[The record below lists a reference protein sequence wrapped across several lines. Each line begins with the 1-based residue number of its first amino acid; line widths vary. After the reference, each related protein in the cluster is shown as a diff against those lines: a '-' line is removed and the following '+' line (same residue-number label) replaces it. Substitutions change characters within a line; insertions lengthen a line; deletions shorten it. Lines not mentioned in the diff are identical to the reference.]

1 MDKVYRLLDWLDSAQ
16 VIDWLEALTGTPFTP
31 SLLRAICLAEKCPVY
46 LDCRGLEGFIK
57 SDEPGIG
64 YPVSGTGY
72 SRILQPAVLKPLTL
86 SDDEKGQPLLYVAPT
101 QWIELEGPVVTR
113 CAAGAKE
120 HLSQHWSALPPNS
133 HIVHFK
139 TTDIES
145 LSDKMNGGTKLPA
158 EAENLRKQLEL
169 ESAGRYVAEGEIL
182 DLRDEL
188 GAEREARLSAER
200 RAKKAEAAAAKLR
213 QEMEATYHAQKADE
227 EYRAGEAYR
236 NHLATGLTEP
246 SADPVNGLQF
256 PYSTKELEAMRKV
269 ASEHW
274 ANLTPDKRQ
283 PTQLSIQKAL
293 CDALG
298 LKMDKNGDPPRK
310 TKALATAIRPDSW
323 PDTTG

>member
-1 MDKVYRLLDWLDSAQ
+1 MDKAYRLLPWLTATQAANWIAQ
-16 VIDWLEALTGTPFTP
+16 LTETILGHDDFLQLCEATQ
-31 SLLRAICLAEKCPVY
+31 CPVY
-46 LDCRGLEGFIK
+46 LNCEDWQGFAEQP
-57 SDEPGIG
+57 SCD
-64 YPVSGTGY
+64 
-72 SRILQPAVLKPLTL
+72 SRIVKVPVIGAGYCAITRPTQLYEDSPLLVRGPAILDTSGLPKECDWFLTDYNETRGPELKPIDVQAL
-86 SDDEKGQPLLYVAPT
+86 
-101 QWIELEGPVVTR
+101 
-113 CAAGAKE
+113 GAKMNAIAD
-120 HLSQHWSALPPNS
+120 QLP
-133 HIVHFK
+133 FG
-139 TTDIES
+139 D
-145 LSDKMNGGTKLPA
+145 
-158 EAENLRKQLEL
+158 EAETLRKQLEL
-169 ESAGRYVAEGEIL
+169 ESAGRYVAEGEVL

-256 PYSTKELEAMRKV
+256 PYSTMELEAMRKV

-298 LKMDKNGDPPRK
+298 LKLDKNGDPPRK